1 VPGRNKNIFISGVPG
16 VGKTVLIRNVLG
28 HLARTTTR
36 GFYTEE
42 IRDRGNRVGFS
53 LKTVDGRLYTLAHVT
68 DVVSRYRVGRYR
80 VDLETFE
87 RVVDEELKVQRGITA
102 YVVDEVGKMECLSPL
117 FRRRLKEILES
128 EANVIATIAAKGD
141 QYIEAVKK
149 RDDIDVVHL
158 TRQNR
163 DEMLKEVLRLCG
175 VTESNGMVKK

>member
-1 VPGRNKNIFISGVPG
+1 MQ
-16 VGKTVLIRNVLG
+16 
-28 HLARTTTR
+28 
-36 GFYTEE
+36 
-42 IRDRGNRVGFS
+42 RDV
-53 LKTVDGRLYTLAHVT
+53 
-68 DVVSRYRVGRYR
+68 
-80 VDLETFE
+80 
-87 RVVDEELKVQRGITA
+87 TA

-149 RDDIDVVHL
+149 RNDINVVHL

>member
-1 VPGRNKNIFISGVPG
+1 MPGRKKNIFIVGLPG

-28 HLARTTTR
+28 HLARTTTK

-42 IRDRGNRVGFS
+42 IRKGGNRVGFS

-68 DVVSRYRVGRYR
+68 DVVSRYRVGRYK
-80 VDLETFE
+80 VDLGTFE
-87 RVVDEELKVQRGITA
+87 RVVDEELKVHRDVTA

-128 EANVIATIAAKGD
+128 EADVIATIAAKGD
-141 QYIEAVKK
+141 EYIEAVKN
-149 RDDIDVVHL
+149 RSDISVVHL

-163 DEMLKEVLRLCG
+163 DEMLKEALRLCG
-175 VTESNGMVKK
+175 VAESNSVVKR